1 MGHEFWEMNAMTSF
15 DKFAGR
21 LGVVVAMIVTLV
33 GTAVG
38 AGVVPKVAFEA
49 VAFDLEDVRLLDG
62 PFKAAM
68 ERDAAYLLTVEL
80 PPRRNQWAGA
90 VFGCRTLKQEDK

>member
-1 MGHEFWEMNAMTSF
+1 MGGFGEFAA
-15 DKFAGR
+15 K
-21 LGVVVAMIVTLV
+21 LGVGAVGAMIVMLAA
-33 GTAVG
+33 TAG
-38 AGVVPKVAFEA
+38 AGVAPKVAFKA
-49 VAFDLEDVRLLDG
+49 VGFDLEDVRLLEG

-90 VFGCRTLKQEDK
+90 VFGCRTLKREDE